1 MCQAKPGPR
10 CSADTGAAWNRAK
23 SDLASAES
31 SLSEAEKQV
40 HSAVTYDINT
50 NTPESRQLREDWES
64 YRDGLLANVNALRN
78 TVEAAKYSYFA
89 TPDGLERLNAHIRE
103 TEGQFTTRREG
114 FFDDDGEWI
123 NVSYK
128 EYKNTT
134 SKFVME
140 QARSHRIRQKAAY
153 ETVNNPQYNKIQKY
167 SASSSLIN
175 QGLAE
180 LQHLETSLT
189 VNQIER
195 EQAVQRCYVSR
206 NSATDIQQLIANDRS
221 IDLTRIKIHYL
232 QDHIRDLKKYRESLG
247 VTEIMSQK

>member
-10 CSADTGAAWNRAK
+10 CSADTGAAWNKAK
-23 SDLASAES
+23 SDLASVES

-40 HSAVTYDINT
+40 KVAVTYDINT
-50 NTPESRQLREDWES
+50 NTAESRQLREDWES
-64 YRDGLLANVNALRN
+64 YRDGLAANLNALKN

-89 TPDGLERLNAHIRE
+89 TPDGIERLNAHIRD
-103 TEGQFTTRREG
+103 TEGQLTTRREG

-123 NVSYK
+123 DVSYK

-140 QARSHRIRQKAAY
+140 QAKSHRARQKASY

-175 QGLAE
+175 QGLVE

-189 VNQIER
+189 VTQIER
-195 EQAVQRCYVSR
+195 EQAVQRCYISR
-206 NSATDIQQLIANDRS
+206 NNVTDVQQLIANDRS
-221 IDLTRIKIHYL
+221 IDLARIKIHYL
-232 QDHIRDLKKYRESLG
+232 QDHIRDLKKFRASLG
-247 VTEIMSQK
+247 ITEIMTQK